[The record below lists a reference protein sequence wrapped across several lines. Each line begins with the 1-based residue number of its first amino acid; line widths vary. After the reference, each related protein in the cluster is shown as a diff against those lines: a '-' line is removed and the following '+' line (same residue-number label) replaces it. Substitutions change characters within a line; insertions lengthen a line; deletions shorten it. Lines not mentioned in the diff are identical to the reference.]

1 VTRPDRPGGR
11 AELDRDAGLSWT
23 GETETETATFGMGCF
38 WGPDARFGAME
49 GVVRT
54 RVGYAG
60 GTSPDPGYY
69 ALGDHTEVVRV
80 EYDPAVLGYEDL
92 LDVFWS
98 NHDPTSDAGKRQYR
112 AVVLAADEEQR
123 EAARRTREAVRDRLG
138 GSVRT
143 DVESLDRFY
152 TAEDYHQ
159 KYELR
164 STPVLGDEL
173 VDRYGAGLVD
183 STVAARLNGF
193 VAGYGDPERRDAL
206 LGDLALPPAVLD
218 EIRRRL
224 RV

>member
-1 VTRPDRPGGR
+1 VTDTDRR
-11 AELDRDAGLSWT
+11 DRWTDLDRDAGVT
-23 GETETETATFGMGCF
+23 RPGETGTAVFGMGCF

-60 GTSPDPGYY
+60 GTSRDPSYY

-80 EYDPAVLGYEDL
+80 EYDAAVLDYEDL

-98 NHDPTSDAGKRQYR
+98 NHNPTSSSGKRQYR
-112 AVVLAADEEQR
+112 AVVLAVDDTQR
-123 EAARRTREAVRDRLG
+123 EAARRTRETVRDRLG
-138 GSVRT
+138 TPVTT
-143 DVESLDRFY
+143 DVEDLGRFY
-152 TAEDYHQ
+152 TAEEYHQ

-173 VDRYGAGLVD
+173 VDRYGAGLVE

-193 VAGYGDPERRDAL
+193 VAGHGGPEHRDTLLATLDLRPAL
-206 LGDLALPPAVLD
+206 LD
-218 EIRRRL
+218 EIRRR
-224 RV
+224 V